1 MVHQP
6 NYTLQEKD
14 EGIWEHVIKIFSSI
28 QSRAQARRAYT
39 GTGSH
44 CQILRLTY
52 THNRRYSYL
61 HCLHWIELFSLSAV
75 GKALCS
81 CIY

>member
-52 THNRRYSYL
+52 THNRRYSY
-61 HCLHWIELFSLSAV
+61 ISTLSTLDRAIFTI
-75 GKALCS
+75 CS
-81 CIY
+81 R